1 MKTVIALIAFSNG
14 ELSMFKGEIR
24 DIDETKA
31 EQLISEGYVKL
42 YSAGGN
48 IEIANVSFLHD
59 AEHDYWT
66 AECDKTFEELIS
78 FKEEGKVILGKCVDD
93 AGAVCDPTFLN
104 YLEDDAEGSFVG
116 SSQISDAHEVLDISF
131 YIDLDGCHIEETYRW
146 VKTPANS

>member
-48 IEIANVSFLHD
+48 IEIANVSFLYD
-59 AEHDYWT
+59 AEHDGWT
-66 AECDKTFEELIS
+66 AECDKTFEELIA
-78 FKEEGKVILGKCVDD
+78 FKEEGKAILGNCVDN
-93 AGAVCDPTFLN
+93 AGFVCAPTFLN

-116 SSQISDAHEVLDISF
+116 LSQILEDNECIDISF
-131 YIDLDGCHIEETYRW
+131 YIDLDGCHVEGTYRW